1 MQKLRI
7 AAWLL
12 WKNGLPVDALVT
24 HTYWVNKTAGKTFT
38 DRDVQCCNPVKE
50 KKWWSGWDSGKTSM
64 ERGGTGVGYG
74 EKILA
79 VLKTILATKPDE
91 EMEEETVTRYNKIS
105 DMPSPPLSRWWTAAS
120 SADVALGPRT
130 KTTSPLT
137 WICPWI

>member
-64 ERGGTGVGYG
+64 ERGAPG
-74 EKILA
+74 
-79 VLKTILATKPDE
+79 
-91 EMEEETVTRYNKIS
+91 S
-105 DMPSPPLSRWWTAAS
+105 DMVKKS
-120 SADVALGPRT
+120 
-130 KTTSPLT
+130 
-137 WICPWI
+137 